1 MAFIDIE
8 DPRQRDKIVADY
20 LSTIKHVQQQ
30 NEDER
35 STGLTRQADLETTFN
50 PMIKATEKSTKA
62 ITKELI
68 PLREEIKKINKPP
81 PAVLSIPRKRTW
93 DESNGLT
100 AIDYYLNKYGK
111 KSLDK
116 YYGIQQDDDKLMMG
130 DKEVNVD
137 ENSNISVDN
146 AWTVVVD
153 NVNNSKRIH

>member
-81 PAVLSIPRKRTW
+81 PAVLSISRKRTW

-111 KSLDK
+111 KKS
-116 YYGIQQDDDKLMMG
+116 
-130 DKEVNVD
+130 
-137 ENSNISVDN
+137 
-146 AWTVVVD
+146 
-153 NVNNSKRIH
+153 R